1 VITDL
6 ADLLGHVS
14 RVREGR
20 DRIIVGVVGEPGSG
34 KSTVAHAVIEQL
46 GVPAIAV
53 PMDGFHLANRELQRL
68 GRADRKGAI
77 DTFDAHG
84 FVHLVHR
91 LRAQAESVVYAPDYV
106 RDIEEAV
113 AGAIAVPSE
122 VPVIIVEGNY
132 LLAPGDPWN
141 QLRELVDE
149 MWYLDTPQDV
159 RIERLIKRHIQFGK
173 SPEQARAWALG
184 PDETNADLIRATRG
198 FADQTVD
205 VAGISRSV

>member
-1 VITDL
+1 
-6 ADLLGHVS
+6 
-14 RVREGR
+14 
-20 DRIIVGVVGEPGSG
+20 
-34 KSTVAHAVIEQL
+34 
-46 GVPAIAV
+46 
-53 PMDGFHLANRELQRL
+53 
-68 GRADRKGAI
+68 
-77 DTFDAHG
+77 
-84 FVHLVHR
+84 
-91 LRAQAESVVYAPDYV
+91 
-106 RDIEEAV
+106 
-113 AGAIAVPSE
+113 
-122 VPVIIVEGNY
+122 VPVVIVEGNY

-173 SPEQARAWALG
+173 SPEQAREWALG